1 MDRFTL
7 VIANKNYSSWS
18 LRPWLAMRQSG
29 IPFTEIL
36 ISLAET
42 PEAKAVF
49 QKYSPSRRVP
59 VLIDG
64 DLTLWESIAICEYVA
79 EQFPLAHLWPSEQ
92 KSRAVARAISAEMH
106 AGFVALRQNMP
117 MDIRARHPGQG
128 LTPAVEN
135 DIARITTIWREC
147 RTTYGSEGEFL
158 FGHFTIADAMFAP
171 VVTRFVTYGVQVNE
185 ISKQYMESILALEAM
200 HIWSAAAQG
209 EKETVR
215 NCL

>member
-1 MDRFTL
+1 MERLTL

-18 LRPWLAMRQSG
+18 LRPWLAMRQAG

-79 EQFPLAHLWPSEQ
+79 EQFPLAQLWPREQ
-92 KSRAVARAISAEMH
+92 KARAVARTISAEMH
-106 AGFVALRQNMP
+106 SGFVSLRQNMP
-117 MDIRARHPGQG
+117 MDIRARHPGEG
-128 LTPAVEN
+128 LTPDVGN

-147 RTTYGSEGEFL
+147 RTTYGGEGKFL

-171 VVTRFVTYGVQVNE
+171 VVTRFVTYGVEVDG
-185 ISKQYMESILALEAM
+185 ISEQYQESILALEAM
-200 HIWSAAAQG
+200 RAWSAAAQA
-209 EKETVR
+209 ETETVPNR
-215 NCL
+215 L

>member
-1 MDRFTL
+1 MERLTL

-18 LRPWLAMRQSG
+18 LRPWLAMRQAG

-36 ISLAET
+36 ISLAEP

-79 EQFPLAHLWPSEQ
+79 EQFPQAQLWPREE
-92 KSRAVARAISAEMH
+92 KARAIARAVSAEMH

-117 MDIRARHPGQG
+117 MDIRARHPGEG

-135 DIARITTIWREC
+135 DIARVTTIWREC
-147 RTTYGSEGEFL
+147 RTTYGTDGEFL
-158 FGHFTIADAMFAP
+158 FGHFTIADTMFAP
-171 VVTRFVTYGVQVNE
+171 VVTRFVTYGVEVDG
-185 ISKQYMESILALEAM
+185 ISQQYMESILALEAM
-200 HIWSAAAQG
+200 QVWSAAAQL
-209 EKETVR
+209 ETEIVPNR
-215 NCL
+215 L

>member
-1 MDRFTL
+1 VERLTL

-18 LRPWLAMRQSG
+18 LRPWLAMRQAG

-36 ISLAET
+36 LSLSET
-42 PEAKAVF
+42 PEAKAAF

-79 EQFPLAHLWPSEQ
+79 ELFPEAQLWPEEQ
-92 KSRAVARAISAEMH
+92 KARAVARAVSAEMH

-117 MDIRARHPGQG
+117 MDIRGHYPGQG
-128 LTPAVEN
+128 LTPAVKY
-135 DIARITTIWREC
+135 DIARVTTIWREC
-147 RTTYGSEGEFL
+147 RTTYGAGGEFL

-171 VVTRFVTYGVQVNE
+171 VVTRFVTYGVKVDE
-185 ISKQYMESILALEAM
+185 ISQAYMETILALEPMSA
-200 HIWSAAAQG
+200 WSAAAQG
-209 EKETVR
+209 EIEIVPNR
-215 NCL
+215 L